1 MRSVSVLEHLNGQ
14 LARLCEVV
22 GTDPAMPMDLL
33 ADLLGSYGS
42 RLLSEGP
49 AWPSNVADDH
59 TPVEFSLAYSNEE
72 PPALRILA
80 EALGSPPNV
89 QTNMTAAYQF
99 IDANTDRLNLSTSRL
114 ASVSDLFVADDP
126 YGTFALWCSLVF
138 GNARRPEI
146 KVYFNPEV
154 NGIERAPDVV
164 GEALYRLG
172 MATSYRTMLKH
183 AVRQGE
189 LGRNDR
195 LSFFA
200 LDLHDEPQARVKL
213 YLSHH
218 HAEIRDV
225 VRAASMVNSVDTSEL
240 VDFCTVAAGARRFDG
255 RPLVGSY
262 TLIEGTDV
270 PVGYS
275 IYVPIRG
282 YVNHDGEARVRV
294 VALLARYGFDSA
306 VLEWAITALTQRL
319 LRDGVGLI
327 AHVSLRL
334 GPPRPGVT
342 VYLSSEAYRVSPPR
356 SRKITRA
363 IGQPV
368 HTTTAAR

>member
-1 MRSVSVLEHLNGQ
+1 MRSVSVVEHLNGQ
-14 LARLCEVV
+14 LARLCKAT
-22 GTDPAMPMDLL
+22 GTDPSMPIELL
-33 ADLLGSYGS
+33 RDLLGAHGS
-42 RLLSEGP
+42 RPLSEGP

-59 TPVEFSLAYSNEE
+59 TPVEFSLAYSSEE

-89 QTNMTAAYQF
+89 QANMSAAYRF
-99 IDANTDRLNLSTSRL
+99 IDVHAARLNLSTSRL
-114 ASVSDLFVADDP
+114 SSVSDLFVADDP
-126 YGTFALWCSLVF
+126 YGKFALWCSLVF
-138 GNARRPEI
+138 RNARRPEF

-154 NGIERAPDVV
+154 HGVERAPDVV

-172 MATSYRTMLKH
+172 MAVSYRTMLKH

-189 LGRNDR
+189 LGRSDR

-218 HAEIRDV
+218 HAEIRDI
-225 VRAASMVNSVDTSEL
+225 VRAASLVNGIDTSEL
-240 VDFCTVAAGARRFDG
+240 ADFCTVAAGTRRFDG
-255 RPLVGSY
+255 LPLVGSY
-262 TLIEGTDV
+262 TLIEGTEV

-282 YVNHDGEARVRV
+282 YVDNDREAHIRVME
-294 VALLARYGFDSA
+294 LLARYGFDSA

-342 VYLSSEAYRVSPPR
+342 VYLSSEAYRVNPPR
-356 SRKITRA
+356 LRQMTRA
-363 IGQPV
+363 IGQPL
-368 HTTTAAR
+368 HTTTATR